1 MNAQTMMICSGKGGT
16 GKSTVAVLVG
26 AELARRGKR
35 VLLIELD
42 SGLRS
47 VDVIAGVYGKTV
59 YDIEDVLCGRC
70 EGEKAVVQSP
80 LYPGLSV
87 ISAPYE
93 GGEVRSAPLA
103 RLVLAMRGY
112 FDWILFDT
120 AAGMGAPFTAAA
132 QLAEHAL
139 LVLTPDPVALRDGR
153 IVADALI
160 AGGHAQDSV
169 RLVVNRIARQNF
181 GPKAPVYDLDECID
195 TVGVRLI
202 GAIPESTALQLAG
215 AQGTAV
221 PEGCA
226 ARTAGAAIAGRLLG
240 ERIPLTFTGW

>member
-1 MNAQTMMICSGKGGT
+1 M
-16 GKSTVAVLVG
+16 
-26 AELARRGKR
+26 
-35 VLLIELD
+35 
-42 SGLRS
+42 
-47 VDVIAGVYGKTV
+47 
-59 YDIEDVLCGRC
+59 
-70 EGEKAVVQSP
+70 
-80 LYPGLSV
+80 
-87 ISAPYE
+87 
-93 GGEVRSAPLA
+93 
-103 RLVLAMRGY
+103 
-112 FDWILFDT
+112 
-120 AAGMGAPFTAAA
+120 
-132 QLAEHAL
+132 
-139 LVLTPDPVALRDGR
+139 
-153 IVADALI
+153 ADALI

-169 RLVVNRIARQNF
+169 RLVVNRIARQSF

>member
-1 MNAQTMMICSGKGGT
+1 MG
-16 GKSTVAVLVG
+16 
-26 AELARRGKR
+26 
-35 VLLIELD
+35 LIY
-42 SGLRS
+42 
-47 VDVIAGVYGKTV
+47 VNP
-59 YDIEDVLCGRC
+59 
-70 EGEKAVVQSP
+70 EGP
-80 LYPGLSV
+80 NGNPD
-87 ISAPYE
+87 
-93 GGEVRSAPLA
+93 PLA
-103 RLVLAMRGY
+103 AARDIRETFARMAMN
-112 FDWILFDT
+112 DEET
-120 AAGMGAPFTAAA
+120 
-132 QLAEHAL
+132 
-139 LVLTPDPVALRDGR
+139 V
-153 IVADALI
+153 ALI

-169 RLVVNRIARQNF
+169 RLVVNRIARQSF